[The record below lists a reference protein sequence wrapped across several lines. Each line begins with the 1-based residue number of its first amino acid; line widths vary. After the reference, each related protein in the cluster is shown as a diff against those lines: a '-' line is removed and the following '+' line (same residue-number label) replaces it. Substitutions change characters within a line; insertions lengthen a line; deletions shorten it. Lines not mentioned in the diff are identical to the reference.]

1 MVKVWTIEEVSQNKI
16 VSENGVQ
23 KIIPLTDAEKQA
35 KLEKWNS
42 WEAKAP
48 DRKLAEIKE
57 IRLQKLQETDWWVLR
72 GNITTAQSD
81 YRQALRDIPSTYSES
96 DYDLLLA
103 RNENGELT
111 HTVWSKPE

>member
-1 MVKVWTIEEVSQNKI
+1 MPNYKMINGERIQLTAQEEIEYQQKQTAFQNALP
-16 VSENGVQ
+16 Q
-23 KIIPLTDAEKQA
+23 Y
-35 KLEKWNS
+35 KLK
-42 WEAKAP
+42 
-48 DRKLAEIKE
+48 EIKH

-103 RNENGELT
+103 VNENGELT

>member
-1 MVKVWTIEEVSQNKI
+1 MSKVIINNTIRDATAEEQA
-16 VSENGVQ
+16 
-23 KIIPLTDAEKQA
+23 IIDARETA
-35 KLEKWNS
+35 WNNNS
-42 WEAKAP
+42 TN
-48 DRKLAEIKE
+48 RKLTEIKR
-57 IRLQKLQETDWWVLR
+57 IREQKLLETDWWVLR

-96 DYDLLLA
+96 DYDSLLD

>member
-1 MVKVWTIEEVSQNKI
+1 MSKKYL
-16 VSENGVQ
+16 NGVLVDMSSDEIQ
-23 KIIPLTDAEKQA
+23 EYNERNTAWDNETV
-35 KLEKWNS
+35 
-42 WEAKAP
+42 

-57 IRLQKLQETDWWVLR
+57 IRLEKLQETDWWVLR

-96 DYDLLLA
+96 DYDSLLA
-103 RNENGELT
+103 RDENGELT

>member
-1 MVKVWTIEEVSQNKI
+1 MELKAVNMVRYHNINGERIQFTAEEETARNIEE
-16 VSENGVQ
+16 
-23 KIIPLTDAEKQA
+23 QA
-35 KLEKWNS
+35 WNDES
-42 WEAKAP
+42 VT
-48 DRKLAEIKE
+48 RKLKQIKE
-57 IRLQKLQETDWWVLR
+57 IRLEKLIETDWWVLR

-111 HTVWSKPE
+111 HTVWSKP

>member
-1 MVKVWTIEEVSQNKI
+1 MSKVTINGIIRDATAEEQAIIDARETAWNNNSANRKLNKI
-16 VSENGVQ
+16 K
-23 KIIPLTDAEKQA
+23 KIRE
-35 KLEKWNS
+35 
-42 WEAKAP
+42 
-48 DRKLAEIKE
+48 
-57 IRLQKLQETDWWVLR
+57 QKLLETDWWVLR

>member
-1 MVKVWTIEEVSQNKI
+1 MSKIQINNIVRDATAEEQAEI
-16 VSENGVQ
+16 
-23 KIIPLTDAEKQA
+23 DARA
-35 KLEKWNS
+35 KEWNDNS
-42 WEAKAP
+42 TN
-48 DRKLAEIKE
+48 RKLGFIKE

-96 DYDLLLA
+96 DYDSLLA
-103 RNENGELT
+103 VNENGELT